1 MDEFLVAED
10 RVKGVEV
17 VVGEPAAVDEDHPT
31 ALELFNR
38 FSEGRGVKPVM
49 EISVTQTLFSI
60 ELLL

>member
-17 VVGEPAAVDEDHPT
+17 VVGEPAAVYEDHPT

-38 FSEGRGVKPVM
+38 FSEGRGG
-49 EISVTQTLFSI
+49 QTSDGNFPNANFVFN
-60 ELLL
+60 